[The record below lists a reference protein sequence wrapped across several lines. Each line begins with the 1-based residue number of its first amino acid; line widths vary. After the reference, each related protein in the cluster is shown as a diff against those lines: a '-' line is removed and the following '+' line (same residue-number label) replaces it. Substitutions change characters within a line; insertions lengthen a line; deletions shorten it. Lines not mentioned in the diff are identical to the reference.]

1 MPPQSNAEI
10 RRRVYGFGVTT
21 VALLAGALLLRGTE
35 GTSGPTF
42 HALVEI
48 LGTVLALLA
57 GALALVR
64 YQSRRDDLILL
75 VGAGLLGAALL
86 DGYHALVTTPL
97 VAGAGRLA
105 LDAVSPWSW
114 LASRLHLS
122 VFLLLSVLAWRRQ
135 EGARGGARVA
145 RSTVYGA
152 VAILA
157 STSYL
162 IFATLPLPRALY
174 PELPF
179 HRPQEVVVGFCFL
192 AALILHVRDGG
203 WRHNAFSFWFALAL
217 LLGAGVQLLYMPFS
231 ATLHD
236 RWYDAAHV
244 LKAASYGA
252 VLTGL
257 MKSVFYTYR
266 LLEESTA
273 ELAAANEQLQAE
285 VRVRQAAEAQVLERE
300 ERLTDLLDHAHDLI
314 QITGP
319 DGRIQYT
326 NDAWQ
331 RTLGYPAAEA
341 TGMNILERV
350 DPDRRAAAAA
360 AFQRALGG
368 EDVPDIETVL
378 VSRDGRRVTVV
389 GGINCRFEN
398 GRPVAT
404 RAIFRDVTEAKRA
417 ARDLEIEK
425 TYLERL
431 FEHAPEAIVLMDGDE
446 LVTRINAEFTSMF
459 GYTREEALGRSIGE
473 LIVPDE
479 ARSSATEATHRVS
492 AGETVSF
499 ESVRRHKDGRRV
511 EVSVLGT
518 PMQLVDGS
526 RAIYGIYRDVSERRR
541 TRERLRESVERLQ
554 ALILASPLAIFTLDL
569 EGNVGLWNPAAVAIF
584 GWKEEEVVGGPLPI
598 IPPGEIGSFRD
609 LFGRAMGGEPLYNV
623 EVVRTRNDGRAV
635 HISLSSAPLY
645 RADGALTGIMA
656 MANDV
661 TDRRRAEEALARAK
675 EQAEEANRAKSDFL
689 ARMSHELRTP
699 LNSVIGF
706 TKVLLKN
713 RDGNLTETDTTY
725 LSRIAA
731 NGEHLLALINDILD
745 LSKVE
750 AGRMELELG
759 PVDVGELVTETV
771 AQLEGRVSG
780 GEVALLADIP
790 PGLAP
795 LEADRHKLKQVLI
808 NLVGN
813 ALKFTERGQVQVAVR
828 AARGGG
834 RPRAVEV
841 IDTGIGIPADRLGSI
856 FHPFEQA
863 EESTTR
869 RFGGTGLG
877 LSISSRLTEMMGFQL
892 TVRSKLGQGSTFSIV
907 FAPAA
912 QGAEDGATDEA
923 GAGAGGPAPA
933 PTREEGAAGA

>member
-1 MPPQSNAEI
+1 
-10 RRRVYGFGVTT
+10 
-21 VALLAGALLLRGTE
+21 
-35 GTSGPTF
+35 
-42 HALVEI
+42 
-48 LGTVLALLA
+48 
-57 GALALVR
+57 

-86 DGYHALVTTPL
+86 DAYHALVTTPM
-97 VAGAGRLA
+97 VVGAGRLT
-105 LDAVSPWSW
+105 LNAVSPWSW
-114 LASRLHLS
+114 LSSRLYLS
-122 VFLLLSVLAWRRQ
+122 VFLLLSVLAWSRQ
-135 EGARGGARVA
+135 ESAPDGARVA

-152 VAILA
+152 MAILA
-157 STSYL
+157 SASFL
-162 IFATLPLPRALY
+162 IFALLPLPRALH
-174 PELPF
+174 PELF
-179 HRPQEVVVGFCFL
+179 LHRPQEVVPGILFL
-192 AALILHVRDGG
+192 AALVLHVRDGG
-203 WRHNAFSFWFALAL
+203 WRYNAFSFWFALAL

-266 LLEESTA
+266 LLEESTV
-273 ELAAANEQLQAE
+273 ELATANEQLQAE

-319 DGRIQYT
+319 HGRIQYT

-341 TGMNILERV
+341 TGMNILDLV
-350 DPDRRAAAAA
+350 DADRRAAAAA

-368 EDVPDIETVL
+368 DDVPDIETVL

-417 ARDLEIEK
+417 GRELEIEK

-446 LVTRINAEFTSMF
+446 RITRINAEFTRMF
-459 GYTREEALGRSIGE
+459 GYTPGEALGRNLGE

-479 ARSSATEATHRVS
+479 ARSSATEATRQVS
-492 AGETVSF
+492 GGETVSF

-518 PMQLVDGS
+518 PIDLVDGS
-526 RAIYGIYRDVSERRR
+526 RAVYGIYRDVSERKR

-554 ALILASPLAIFTLDL
+554 ALVLASPLAIFTLDL

-598 IPPGEIGSFRD
+598 IPSGEAGSFRD

-623 EVVRTRNDGRAV
+623 ELVRTRKDGRAV

-645 RADGALTGIMA
+645 RADGAVTGIMA

-661 TDRRRAEEALARAK
+661 TDRKRAEEALARAK
-675 EQAEEANRAKSDFL
+675 VQAEEANRAKSDFL
-689 ARMSHELRTP
+689 ARMSHEL
-699 LNSVIGF
+699 
-706 TKVLLKN
+706 
-713 RDGNLTETDTTY
+713 
-725 LSRIAA
+725 
-731 NGEHLLALINDILD
+731 
-745 LSKVE
+745 
-750 AGRMELELG
+750 
-759 PVDVGELVTETV
+759 
-771 AQLEGRVSG
+771 
-780 GEVALLADIP
+780 
-790 PGLAP
+790 
-795 LEADRHKLKQVLI
+795 
-808 NLVGN
+808 
-813 ALKFTERGQVQVAVR
+813 
-828 AARGGG
+828 
-834 RPRAVEV
+834 
-841 IDTGIGIPADRLGSI
+841 
-856 FHPFEQA
+856 
-863 EESTTR
+863 
-869 RFGGTGLG
+869 
-877 LSISSRLTEMMGFQL
+877 
-892 TVRSKLGQGSTFSIV
+892 
-907 FAPAA
+907 
-912 QGAEDGATDEA
+912 
-923 GAGAGGPAPA
+923 
-933 PTREEGAAGA
+933 